1 MAQKICVRF
10 VVRSIPMHLFF
21 LSAEE
26 ICAVGKLLERKGKQ
40 GICAVGKLL
49 ERKGKEESVR

>member
-1 MAQKICVRF
+1 
-10 VVRSIPMHLFF
+10 MHLFF